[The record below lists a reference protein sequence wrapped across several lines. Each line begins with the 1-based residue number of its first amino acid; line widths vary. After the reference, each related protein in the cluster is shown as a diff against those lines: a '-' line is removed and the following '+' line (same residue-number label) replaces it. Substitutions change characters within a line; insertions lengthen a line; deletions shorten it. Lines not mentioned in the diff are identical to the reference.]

1 MREKRNIEVLAP
13 AGSFESMKAAVN
25 AGADAVYMGGA
36 KFGARAYAKNP
47 NQEKLLE
54 AVDYVH
60 LHGKKIYLT
69 VNTLLKERE
78 LSGEL
83 YDFLVPVYEAG
94 VDALIVQDFG
104 VWQEVHR
111 LFPDLKLH
119 ASTQMTITGVR
130 GAKEL
135 KRQGASRIVTA
146 RELSL
151 EEIRKIREQVEI
163 EIETFVHGALCYS
176 YSGQCLFSSL
186 AGGRSGNRGRC
197 AQICRLPYEAW
208 EGEKP
213 ISNVEEPYLMNLKD
227 LCGLQSLG
235 ELLDAGVCSLK
246 IEGRMKNARYTAGVV
261 SIYRKY
267 VDLYRKVGGKGW
279 KIKSGDLDFLLE
291 LFDRGG
297 FSDGYFHEHNGRHM
311 FSLSGKPVRRPV
323 DKALFERLDK
333 QYVEPE
339 RKEKIKGNLK
349 ITQDLPA
356 KLFFSAGETTVSV
369 EGGIV
374 LPAKNSPLTAESL
387 KKQIGKLGETPFVLG
402 DLDIELSEHCFLP
415 VGELNELRR
424 KGAFALQEEILK
436 PYRRQSGEVKG
447 GYSRGKEAVSL
458 KAQEKASMPRL
469 SVLVEEESQFA
480 GAVAEQ
486 AVGRIYLSTEIM
498 EPALLSK
505 LAKKCKD
512 VGKECFFAL
521 PRIWREGR
529 CLSMAEYSGADG
541 FLLRTVDELPL
552 MEELGEGYEFVA
564 DASLYVFNKEARE
577 MLFKRGITMDTA
589 PFELN
594 EKELRDRGLSGSE
607 MVVYGRLPMMVSA
620 QCIRKTVG
628 MCQKGRKQERL
639 VLSDRKKMR
648 FPVKSYCRF
657 CYNVIYN
664 SAPLWL
670 AQELSAVCAMNPQ
683 MVRLQF
689 TTEGKE
695 EVSLVARAYAAALKG
710 ENPGRQPE
718 NRTRGH
724 FRRGVE

>member
-1 MREKRNIEVLAP
+1 MKKERFIEVLAP

-47 NQEKLLE
+47 NQERLLE

-60 LHGKKIYLT
+60 LHGKKFYLT
-69 VNTLLKERE
+69 VNTLLKEQE

-83 YDFLVPVYEAG
+83 YDFLVPAYEAG

-104 VWQEVHR
+104 VWQAVRR

-135 KRQGASRIVTA
+135 KKQGASRIVTA

-208 EGEKP
+208 EGKKR
-213 ISNVEEPYLMNLKD
+213 ISKVEEPYLMNLKD

-246 IEGRMKNARYTAGVV
+246 IEGRMKSPRYTAGVV

-267 VDLYRKVGGKGW
+267 VDIYRKVGGKSW
-279 KIKSGDLDFLLE
+279 KIKSEDLNFLLE

-297 FSDGYFHEHNGRHM
+297 FSDGYFHGHNGRAM
-311 FSLSGKPVRRPV
+311 CSLSGKPIRRPV
-323 DKALFERLDK
+323 DTVLFERLDQ

-356 KLFFSAGETTVSV
+356 KLSFSMGEMAVSV

-387 KKQIGKLGETPFVLG
+387 RKQIGKLGETPFVLE

-424 KGAFALQEEILK
+424 KGALALQEEILK
-436 PYRRQSGEVKG
+436 PYRRQSGKRKREYFHGEVTKVPKG
-447 GYSRGKEAVSL
+447 RKES
-458 KAQEKASMPRL
+458 SMPRL
-469 SVLVEEESQFA
+469 SVLVEEEAQFA
-480 GAVAEQ
+480 GALEEQ

-498 EPALLSK
+498 EPERLSE
-505 LAKKCKD
+505 LAKRCKEA
-512 VGKECFFAL
+512 GKECFFAL
-521 PRIWREGR
+521 PRIWREGFS
-529 CLSMAEYSGADG
+529 LSVTEYSGAFFDG
-541 FLLRTVDELPL
+541 GV
-552 MEELGEGYEFVA
+552 
-564 DASLYVFNKEARE
+564 
-577 MLFKRGITMDTA
+577 
-589 PFELN
+589 
-594 EKELRDRGLSGSE
+594 
-607 MVVYGRLPMMVSA
+607 
-620 QCIRKTVG
+620 
-628 MCQKGRKQERL
+628 
-639 VLSDRKKMR
+639 
-648 FPVKSYCRF
+648 
-657 CYNVIYN
+657 
-664 SAPLWL
+664 W
-670 AQELSAVCAMNPQ
+670 
-683 MVRLQF
+683 
-689 TTEGKE
+689 
-695 EVSLVARAYAAALKG
+695 
-710 ENPGRQPE
+710 
-718 NRTRGH
+718 
-724 FRRGVE
+724 RGV